1 MNDIPRLTTPSDA
14 HNWATERHREGMSIA
29 LVPTM
34 GALHQGHVALIQRAN
49 LLCDLTVVSIFVNP
63 TQFDRTSD
71 FDTYPR
77 TLDNDIDLCATAEV
91 DAVYVPSAEAMY
103 PEGFD
108 TSINP
113 GALATRWEGEHR
125 AGHFAG
131 VATVVTKLFT
141 AVQPDTAVFGEKDF
155 QQLAIIKH
163 VVRDLG
169 LAVEIV
175 GEPTVREDDGLAMSS
190 RNVRLAPDARKSA
203 TAIHRG
209 MEEAIHSATSTSSP
223 FDIIEHVDRS
233 INEAGG
239 TVEYVAVVDPNT
251 LEPVTTLKQ
260 RSQLLVAA
268 WFGDVRL
275 IDNST
280 IPSQP

>member
-1 MNDIPRLTTPSDA
+1 MNYLPQLTTPSDA
-14 HNWATERHREGMSIA
+14 LNWATERHREGSTIA

-34 GALHQGHVALIQRAN
+34 GALHQGHAALIQRAN
-49 LLCDLTVVSIFVNP
+49 ELCDLTVVSIFVNP

-77 TLDNDIDLCATAEV
+77 TLDDDIALCATTGV
-91 DAVYVPSAEAMY
+91 NAVYTPTAEAMY
-103 PEGFD
+103 PAGFD
-108 TSINP
+108 TSIDP

-125 AGHFAG
+125 AGHFSG

-141 AVQPDTAVFGEKDF
+141 AVQPDIAVFGEKDF

-175 GEPTVREDDGLAMSS
+175 GEPTVRETDGLAMSS

-203 TAIHRG
+203 TAIHCS
-209 MEEAIHSATSTSSP
+209 MAEAIRGATPNSSP
-223 FDIIEHVDRS
+223 TDIIEHVDRS
-233 INEAGG
+233 ITEAGG
-239 TVEYVAVVDPNT
+239 TVEYVAVVDPDT

>member
-1 MNDIPRLTTPSDA
+1 MNHILHLTSPSDA
-14 HNWATERHREGMSIA
+14 LNWATERHREGSSIA

-34 GALHQGHVALIQRAN
+34 GALHQGHAALIARATAS
-49 LLCDLTVVSIFVNP
+49 CDLTVVSIFVNP
-63 TQFDRTSD
+63 TQFDRAND

-77 TLDNDIDLCATAEV
+77 TLNDDLNLCAMAGV
-91 DAVYVPSAEAMY
+91 DAVYMPSAEAMY
-103 PEGFD
+103 PAGFD

-125 AGHFAG
+125 AGHFEG

-141 AVQPDTAVFGEKDF
+141 AAQPDTAVFGEKDF
-155 QQLAIIKH
+155 QQLAVIRH

-169 LAVEIV
+169 LAVEII

-190 RNVRLAPDARKSA
+190 RNVRLTPDARKSA

-209 MEEAIHSATSTSSP
+209 MTEAIRGVIPTTAPS
-223 FDIIEHVDRS
+223 DITKHVERR

-239 TVEYVAVVDPNT
+239 TVDYVAVVDPNT
-251 LEPVTTLKQ
+251 LEPVTTLEQ

-275 IDNST
+275 IDNAT
-280 IPSQP
+280 ISAHP